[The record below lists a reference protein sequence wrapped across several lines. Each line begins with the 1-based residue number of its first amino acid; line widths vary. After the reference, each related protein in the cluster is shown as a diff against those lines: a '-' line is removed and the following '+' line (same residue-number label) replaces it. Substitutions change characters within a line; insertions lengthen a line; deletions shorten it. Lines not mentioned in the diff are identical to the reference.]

1 VDLRELR
8 PRQPRDR
15 RLREVRAMSTLLHA
29 LAGTVIVI
37 CYGCAGSRKEPDGKT
52 PCRRCGGTGRDPNP

>member
-1 VDLRELR
+1 
-8 PRQPRDR
+8 
-15 RLREVRAMSTLLHA
+15 MSALLHA

-52 PCRRCGGTGRDPNP
+52 PCRRCCGTGKDPNPN